1 VREFE
6 SLLYEKLKK
15 QIEQDCDIK
24 ITMTRTEVGG
34 YCENCRK

>member
-15 QIEQDCDIK
+15 QNRAGFDIK
-24 ITMTRTEVGG
+24 ITMTRTEVSG